1 MKLRVKGNNITFQL
15 FQYPVKTKRKREGET
30 NKSILED
37 DINQVYWREF
47 PQVFHAMFI

>member
-1 MKLRVKGNNITFQL
+1 MKPRAKGNNITFQL
-15 FQYPVKTKRKREGET
+15 FQNPVKTKKKREGET
-30 NKSILED
+30 KKSLLED